1 MRRRARTCAL
11 QILYQLDLAR
21 ELAPD
26 RRNEPAVRAGMAR
39 FWASF
44 EAVDP
49 DDEQFAER
57 LVLGVAQ
64 DVAALDA
71 ALGEV
76 SQNWRVGR
84 MDKVDRNILRLAAYE
99 IIFCPDIPRAASIN
113 EAVELTKTFSSPES
127 AAFINGVLDQLVP
140 NKPEPAALVAAPHG

>member
-11 QILYQLDLAR
+11 QILYQLDLAK
-21 ELAPD
+21 ELSPT
-26 RRNEPAVRAGMAR
+26 RFNEPAVRAGMAR

-44 EAVDP
+44 EAVEG

-57 LVLGVAQ
+57 LVLGIAQ
-64 DVAALDA
+64 DVERIDRT
-71 ALGEV
+71 LGDV

-99 IIFCPDIPRAASIN
+99 LTACPDIPRAASIN
-113 EAVELTKTFSSPES
+113 EAVELAKLFSSPES
-127 AAFINGVLDQLVP
+127 AAFINGVLDQLAR
-140 NKPEPAALVAAPHG
+140 NKPEPKAEQIHA